1 LAFRPSP
8 QGSSC
13 WFGVLAPVGALIGGL
28 RAARDRCCYDEF
40 VLKNPPNTDFFHDAL
55 AFFLIPIP
63 LFIRL
68 VPFLWSRHGR

>member
-55 AFFLIPIP
+55 DSP
-63 LFIRL
+63 LFVTPHFNRL
-68 VPFLWSRHGR
+68 VPFLWSRYGR